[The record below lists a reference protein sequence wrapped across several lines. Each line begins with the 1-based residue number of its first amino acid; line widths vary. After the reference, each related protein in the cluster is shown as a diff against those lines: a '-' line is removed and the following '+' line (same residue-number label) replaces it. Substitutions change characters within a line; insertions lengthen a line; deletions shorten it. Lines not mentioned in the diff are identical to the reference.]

1 MNVCEFKISN
11 HDQTF
16 PTDIFMDDFEIC
28 KDMSNKDLTESFQT
42 FSGMT
47 ADQ

>member
-16 PTDIFMDDFEIC
+16 PTEIFMDDFESY
-28 KDMSNKDLTESFQT
+28 KDMSNKYLAESFQT
-42 FSGMT
+42 FSGLT